1 MTIFDFLMLFLAVMI
16 GGIAALR
23 IGQKNAKAYLNL
35 FLSFSGAYLLGIT
48 AIHLLPETFNPP
60 NSSIGFWI
68 LGGFLLQ
75 LVLEMLSKG
84 IEHGH
89 VHPNDSSVS
98 KTFIFPIML
107 GLCIH
112 AFIEGMPLDVL
123 HQHHDHS
130 TLGHHHQP
138 LLYGIIFHKIPAAF
152 SLGLLLSL
160 SGFSRNAAILFLVL
174 FGVMSPLG
182 AFVGTQLNFS
192 IEEFQYLMG
201 LVIGTFLHISTTI
214 LFEADEKSHHR
225 ISFKKLGVILI
236 GLSLAILTA
245 H

>member
-1 MTIFDFLMLFLAVMI
+1 MTIFDFLMLFSAVLI

-23 IGQKNAKAYLNL
+23 IGQKNAKAYLGL

-48 AIHLLPETFNPP
+48 AVHLLPETFNPP
-60 NSSIGFWI
+60 NHSIGFWI

-89 VHPNDSSVS
+89 VHPNSSVS

-112 AFIEGMPLDVL
+112 AFIEGMPLDAI
-123 HQHHDHS
+123 HQHHHH
-130 TLGHHHQP
+130 LHEEHHHQP

-160 SGFSRNAAILFLVL
+160 SGFRRTTAILFLVL
-174 FGVMSPLG
+174 FGLMSPLG
-182 AFVGTQLNFS
+182 AFVGSQLALS
-192 IEEFQYLMG
+192 TDQFQNLMG

-225 ISFKKLGVILI
+225 ISFKKLAAILV
-236 GLSLAILTA
+236 GLALAILTIY
-245 H
+245 